1 MPPSRAVRLRSAA
14 VNGRVAAGS
23 ATDFFGNGY
32 FWGNID
38 SYA

>member
-1 MPPSRAVRLRSAA
+1 MLPSRAVRLRSAA
-14 VNGRVAAGS
+14 VNGRVAGGAS
-23 ATDFFGNGY
+23 DFFGNGY